1 MREGEEVSGRERAEE
16 KEGFAEEDGVG
27 VSSDPYCEMQRER
40 GLGRGDEREMGFPL
54 SPLTQSFNFFFLK
67 WFPFYSFAP
76 AFCKI
81 PLWPNFK
88 V

>member
-40 GLGRGDEREMGFPL
+40 GARARGQEGDGVPSF
-54 SPLTQSFNFFFLK
+54 SFN
-67 WFPFYSFAP
+67 P
-76 AFCKI
+76 I
-81 PLWPNFK
+81 I
-88 V
+88 